1 MVMNYVSKTITGD
14 ANHHSYR
21 SYLFYVFFSLEPF
34 SLEPFVAIVA
44 GKSLKGKVVLNVQRS
59 LPPGDLNIR
68 LIGTEY
74 TIISSRKGT
83 K

>member
-1 MVMNYVSKTITGD
+1 MVIIILVLI
-14 ANHHSYR
+14 
-21 SYLFYVFFSLEPF
+21 YLVRILFCFCFS
-34 SLEPFVAIVA
+34 PFVAIVA